1 MHSGIK
7 NPFVKPKQ
15 KFKASTGKD
24 PLNTEFTGGTKGDIR
39 LDGGSHVIVLKN
51 TDLEDI
57 PARLGAL
64 FAAIQEQHQSSL
76 AGQHGIALS
85 PQQPTSPD
93 WQAYRRLSNTHVAL
107 PTPQGSLF
115 ICADE
120 EDEDEAFR
128 RMGRALQNLPVHSIL
143 QQQKIQ
149 LIVRP

>member
-7 NPFVKPKQ
+7 NPFAKPKK
-15 KFKASTGKD
+15 KFKAATDKN
-24 PLNTEFTGGTKGDIR
+24 PLNTEFTGETKGDIR
-39 LDGGSHVIVLKN
+39 LDGGSHVIVLKE
-51 TDLEDI
+51 TGIEDI

-64 FAAIQEQHQSSL
+64 FEAIQEQHQASL

-85 PQQPTSPD
+85 PKKPTSPD
-93 WQAYRRLSNTHVAL
+93 WQAYRRLSTTHVAL
-107 PTPQGSLF
+107 PTPQGNLF

-143 QQQKIQ
+143 KQQNIQ